1 MSRIQI
7 HDLTASQ
14 GSLFYELSDQE
25 VMSISGGF
33 LGGSFLVRLVQYI
46 ACLQECVEQQRAI
59 TAEDSS
65 CHCKY

>member
-25 VMSISGGF
+25 VMSISGG
-33 LGGSFLVRLVQYI
+33 LGVSRLLVRFGQYI
-46 ACLQECVEQQRAI
+46 ACLQECIEQHWA
-59 TAEDSS
+59 AGGEDG
-65 CHCKY
+65 CPCKY